1 MEFAI
6 YWEKIQLENNY
17 EKNVMNIMIGEIRIG
32 A

>member
-17 EKNVMNIMIGEIRIG
+17 EKNVMNIMIGEVGIG